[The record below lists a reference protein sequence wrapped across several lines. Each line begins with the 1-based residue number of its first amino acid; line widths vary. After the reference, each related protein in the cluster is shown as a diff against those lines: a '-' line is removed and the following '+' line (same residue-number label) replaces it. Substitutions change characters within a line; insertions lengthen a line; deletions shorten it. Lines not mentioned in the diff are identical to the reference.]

1 MESVM
6 VIRQAVPLGFETHR
20 SQPRLPPHIRGAVAA
35 SVGLHL
41 VAVLYLAY
49 ARFNPPAQAVGTP
62 DEVFSGAVVT
72 LQPNSPKVAPQ
83 PPPQIKLHETPIP
96 QDPLI
101 QPLSTKPIQ
110 IDTPPPFKLVETI
123 PQTAGVISDPPQPPS
138 HTIGNPSWLRKPT
151 GEEMAGAYPDGA
163 LRRDLSGSATLVCTV
178 AAAGTVHDCRV
189 GAETPAGAGFGP
201 AAQKLA
207 RYFRMSPQTLDGQP
221 VDGATVNIPI
231 RFSVR

>member
-1 MESVM
+1 M
-6 VIRQAVPLGFETHR
+6 VIRQAVPLGFEPGK
-20 SQPRLPPHIRGAVAA
+20 SQPRLPPHVRGAVAA

-49 ARFNPPAQAVGTP
+49 ARFNPPAPAVETP
-62 DEVFSGAVVT
+62 DEVFSGAIVT
-72 LQPNSPKVAPQ
+72 LQPTHPKLAPQ
-83 PPPQIKLHETPIP
+83 PPPPLKLHQTLIP
-96 QDPLI
+96 QDPPI
-101 QPLSTKPIQ
+101 QPLPTKPVQ
-110 IDTPPPFKLVETI
+110 IDTPPVFKLVETI
-123 PQTAGVISDPPQPPS
+123 LQTAGAISDPPQPLS

-151 GEEMAGAYPDGA
+151 GEEMAGVYPDAA

-189 GAETPAGAGFGP
+189 GAETPAAAGFGP

-207 RYFRMSPQTLDGQP
+207 RYFRMSPQTLDGQA

-231 RFSVR
+231 RFSLR

>member
-1 MESVM
+1 M
-6 VIRQAVPLGFETHR
+6 VVRQAVPLGFETR
-20 SQPRLPPHIRGAVAA
+20 TSRPRLPPHIRAAVAA

-49 ARFNPPAQAVGTP
+49 AKFNPPAPAAVTP

-72 LQPNSPKVAPQ
+72 LQPSHPKVAPQ
-83 PPPQIKLHETPIP
+83 PLPPLKVHETAIP
-96 QDPLI
+96 QDPQI
-101 QPLSTKPIQ
+101 QTLPTKPIQ
-110 IDTPPPFKLVETI
+110 IETPLPFKLVDTI
-123 PQTAGVISDPPQPPS
+123 PQTAGVITDPPQPPVTHS
-138 HTIGNPSWLRKPT
+138 IGNPSWVRKPT
-151 GEEMAGAYPDGA
+151 GEEMAGVYPDGA

-178 AAAGTVHDCRV
+178 AAAGTVRDCRV

-207 RYFRMSPQTLDGQP
+207 RYFRMCPQTLDGQP